1 MKRKMKAKARAGIRP
16 LLGWMVLLLLIFGL
30 STLAQYNTGWQ
41 DPSQDAGDFSA
52 PFQAYHDGGG
62 AAIAGDGEVHQYW
75 GYSFN
80 IPSGAQING
89 IEVRL
94 DAWYSHCDVQTGRF
108 YVELSWDG
116 GVSWTSTGY
125 NTGEL
130 ACPHEATFILGGPSD
145 TWGRTWTTSEL
156 SLENF
161 RIRITAEGYNP
172 EGEPFIHLDWAP
184 VRVYYTPL
192 NLSVD
197 GSNLQSL
204 TITQSDLDSWFGD
217 PDRVQQPLG
226 SFDVT
231 ITAGVNYRIDACY
244 EVTPSPNPPFA
255 GDPLKIEN
263 PQGSGNWDYLPQCPA
278 TIQLLGFSGTPGT
291 ETNTYPTEVD
301 LSRLG
306 DRKAGEPFHFTIR
319 VRVSEL

>member
-62 AAIAGDGEVHQYW
+62 AAIAGRNETHQYW
-75 GYSFN
+75 GYGFA
-80 IPSGAQING
+80 IPPGIVIEG

-94 DAWYSHCDVQTGRF
+94 DAWRESGVPLAAL

-116 GVSWTSTGY
+116 GISWTSTGY
-125 NTGEL
+125 NTGPL
-130 ACPHEATFILGGPSD
+130 ATTETTYILGGPND
-145 TWGRTWTTSEL
+145 TWGRTWTASEL
-156 SLENF
+156 SDANF
-161 RIRITAEGYNP
+161 RVRITTSGL
-172 EGEPFIHLDWAP
+172 EPGKVIHLDWVP
-184 VRVYYTPL
+184 VRVSYAPVLELTVTDHL
-192 NLSVD
+192 AD
-197 GSNLQSL
+197 L
-204 TITQSDLDSWFGD
+204 TIAQSDLDSWFGD

-278 TIQLLGFSGTPGT
+278 TIQLLGFSGTPRT